1 MSVIVPENK
10 SQKTNKNS
18 EKSRQENLIQK
29 NSSGRFYDREIQ
41 LKIDDTVSSII
52 IKKSQTLVKES
63 LLKKGK
69 TNMPSE
75 LWLG

>member
-1 MSVIVPENK
+1 MSVIVPKNK

-18 EKSRQENLIQK
+18 EKAKQKNLMRT
-29 NSSGRFYDREIQ
+29 NSSGSVYDREIQ
-41 LKIDDTVSSII
+41 LRIDDTVSSII
-52 IKKSQTLVKES
+52 VKQSQSIVKES

-69 TNMPSE
+69 SNMPSE

>member
-1 MSVIVPENK
+1 MR
-10 SQKTNKNS
+10 TNA
-18 EKSRQENLIQK
+18 
-29 NSSGRFYDREIQ
+29 SSSFYDREIQ